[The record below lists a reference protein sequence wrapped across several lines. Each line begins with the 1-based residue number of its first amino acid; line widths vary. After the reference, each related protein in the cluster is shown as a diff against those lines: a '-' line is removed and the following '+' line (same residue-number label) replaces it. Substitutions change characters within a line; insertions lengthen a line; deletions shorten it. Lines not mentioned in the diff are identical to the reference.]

1 MKNVFNL
8 QIRNDLKVSTDK
20 CEDIWVEVN
29 GLNKRSVIF
38 GVIYRHPGS
47 NIKNFQKNFEKLIFN
62 LNISKKP
69 VYITGDLNV
78 DYSDGINTDF
88 KDSISSLGYHQF
100 VDSPTRYNLLNNSSS
115 IIDHFYS
122 NQPQNSI
129 TVKVLV
135 SDLTDH
141 NPLRKWI
148 KKPSIK
154 RTPPTKFSRRDMNS
168 FSSEDFVDDLGRKL
182 NSLTMHDNVNVTY
195 DAFINTFMS
204 VLNDHAPLRECTRRD
219 TNLK

>member
-1 MKNVFNL
+1 M
-8 QIRNDLKVSTDK
+8 
-20 CEDIWVEVN
+20 
-29 GLNKRSVIF
+29 
-38 GVIYRHPGS
+38 
-47 NIKNFQKNFEKLIFN
+47 
-62 LNISKKP
+62 
-69 VYITGDLNV
+69 
-78 DYSDGINTDF
+78 
-88 KDSISSLGYHQF
+88 
-100 VDSPTRYNLLNNSSS
+100 LNNSSS

-141 NPLRKWI
+141 NPLLAWI
-148 KKPSIK
+148 KKPSIS

-182 NSLTMHDNVNVTY
+182 NSLTMHDDVNVTY

-204 VLNDHAPLRECTRRD
+204 VLNDHAPLRECTRREA
-219 TNLK
+219 NLKRNPWITKNLRRIIQKKNSLYKKSIKSKNPKHIEASKKLSTHLTKLKKNKKGTLR